1 MGKTFSDEELLSA
14 ILSTKSYAEA
24 AKVLGCSKNTICR
37 RLKDEGLYS
46 RLLSIRKDVL
56 STINQFLISKG
67 IEAVNVVYD
76 VMNNAESDSTRLSAA
91 NSFLSFMN
99 RTIENENILDEI
111 QQMKIQEKL
120 RKVKSDE

>member
-1 MGKTFSDEELLSA
+1 MPKTFSDEELLTA

-24 AKVLGCSKNTICR
+24 ARTLGCSKNTICR

-56 STINQFLISKG
+56 SCVNMYMISKG
-67 IEAVNVVYD
+67 TEAVDCIYSI
-76 VMNNAESDSTRLSAA
+76 MNNAESDSTRLSAA